1 MREYTSEDI
10 DRRFALLAQPER
22 RYIIYFL
29 LESETDYASIGDLVN
44 YLQRSDTAQDER
56 DAIALALHHDHLPK
70 LAAAGILDFDAVSD
84 TVRYYGDDLVETLL
98 ESIPEKPITNG

>member
-1 MREYTSEDI
+1 MREYTSEEI

-22 RYIIYFL
+22 RYIVHFL
-29 LESETDYASIGDLVN
+29 LESETEYASIGDLVS
-44 YLQRSDTAQDER
+44 YLQRSDTGEDER
-56 DAIALALHHDHLPK
+56 DTIALALHHTHLPK
-70 LAAAGILDFDAVSD
+70 LATTSVLDYDAVSG